1 MVDVDTFRRRRNEHG
16 APRGGLASPYVF
28 GGRYRVLGHLAHGG
42 MGDVFSAYDSRSR
55 QLVALKLLRAS
66 GPESR
71 RARARFAQE
80 AATARRLSHHRVVR
94 TLDYGCDQDGTL
106 YLVMELLEGET
117 LGALLRRGVLLSAR
131 DAVIV
136 TLQVLEALEAA
147 HESGILHRDL
157 KPDNV
162 FIVADEPNLSIK
174 ILDFGVAKSLHS
186 APLVSSLETTAG
198 TVFGTPRYMSPEQA
212 RGGSLD
218 VRSDVYGVG
227 VLLYQMLAGRL
238 PFEDEDAVVVMAR
251 HIRDDPPPLSRY
263 ASERRLPRSL
273 VNVTHR
279 ALHKDPSQRFPSA
292 NSFRRAL
299 IATLPSIDRLRR
311 PVVNWLLNP
320 GPKHE
325 KARRWAI
332 SGVAALLTVL
342 AALSG
347 ALETL
352 KPRFGLPRTD
362 ADAARLVG
370 PSDAIDVS
378 ESPPR

>member
-1 MVDVDTFRRRRNEHG
+1 MDTIRRGRIERG
-16 APRGGLASPYVF
+16 ARLGRLASPLVF
-28 GGRYRVLGHLAHGG
+28 GGRYRVVGHLAHGG
-42 MGDVFSAYDSRSR
+42 MGDVYSAYDSRDR
-55 QLVALKLLRAS
+55 RLVALKLLRAS

-80 AATARRLSHHRVVR
+80 AATARRLSHHRIVR

-117 LGALLRRGVLLSAR
+117 LGARLRRGLWLSPR
-131 DAVIV
+131 EAVTV

-162 FIVADEPNLSIK
+162 FVVADEPSTSIK
-174 ILDFGVAKSLHS
+174 ILDFGVAKSLYS
-186 APLVSSLETTAG
+186 TPLVSSLETTAG

-212 RGGSLD
+212 RGGPLD

-227 VLLYQMLAGRL
+227 VLLYQMLSGRP

-251 HIRDDPPPLSRY
+251 HIRDEPPPLARY
-263 ASERRLPRSL
+263 ASERRIPRS
-273 VNVTHR
+273 VVHVTHR
-279 ALHKDPSQRFPSA
+279 ALQKDPSQRFPSA
-292 NSFRRAL
+292 KAFRRAL
-299 IATLPSIDRLRR
+299 LTTLPSIDRLRH

-325 KARRWAI
+325 RARRWA
-332 SGVAALLTVL
+332 SASVAAALLVL

-347 ALETL
+347 GLGTL
-352 KPRFGLPRTD
+352 KPRFGLPR
-362 ADAARLVG
+362 AGAEEPAQLVG
-370 PSDAIDVS
+370 SGDPVDLS
-378 ESPPR
+378 EARPR